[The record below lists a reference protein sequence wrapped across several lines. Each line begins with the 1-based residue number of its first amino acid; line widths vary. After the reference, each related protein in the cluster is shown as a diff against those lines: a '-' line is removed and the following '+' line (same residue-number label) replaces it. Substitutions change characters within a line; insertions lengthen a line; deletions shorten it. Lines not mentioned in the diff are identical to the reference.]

1 MAGDT
6 DMSSFSSPNKRLKT
20 LKPEIQLGKDPI
32 QEIESSSSSQSCAI
46 CYSNDEKAVRG
57 EIDCCDHY
65 FCFYCIMEWS
75 KTESRCPLCR
85 SRFTTI
91 RRPRKAGVF
100 ARQRTFKVPLRD
112 QVYHSHEHVVCD
124 VCHLATDESL
134 LLLCE
139 MCDSAAH
146 TYCVGLGHTLPDDDW
161 FCQDC
166 ISTIENHVSS
176 DSDDEE
182 FIPTAV
188 PSGLPSERGSNSHNT
203 VVNRYMM
210 RIPQIVIPVVPDGCT
225 SITVEVTT
233 PERTLPSVSNRPTD
247 SVPSTLPNVSSRP
260 NDSVAST
267 LPSVADRP
275 TEPVANTLPS
285 VAGRPTESVA
295 RTRPTVANRPTE
307 SIARTL
313 DRHRN
318 VHTRVQ
324 ALRENWNSFQSGL
337 LSFPSNSSTSGCSC
351 SQKHNNGVVFHE
363 RSGETQTSSSTS
375 CQQLENRERCGSHD
389 NDIDKAWKMMDIAR
403 SVQHAH
409 EKCSS
414 TVRFSKLPAGRN
426 SDSIKR
432 THHSCFG
439 ISGQVQSSSST
450 GCQRPTNQVG
460 CGSDDIEK
468 AWKNV
473 HTKTS
478 SAVQHPKLLSRETS
492 ASKEAMN
499 VNSSVDILKIQQ
511 LGDWDRRRTEMEAY
525 KCISRE
531 KETIRHQSLKLEKG
545 TQFRGTAQEG
555 VESSEGLSTSNSPG
569 LFESQFSGNLN
580 RSTLLQRHANQASKN
595 VIDEQSGPA
604 CSSFYAKP
612 ELIASSSSK
621 LDVQKRNIGG
631 ADNFVESIVR
641 KYDDA
646 KSEIKSLVKI
656 NLKLLSKDKRLEVDA
671 FKEIAWRSTHTILA
685 ACGLEHPKSGMPS
698 FPSLVCCHTEQFRLQ
713 HKSNL
718 MPKSCRDCFY
728 GFVKD
733 VVSSI
738 MAGSAKLSQGLS

>member
-1 MAGDT
+1 MAGAT
-6 DMSSFSSPNKRLKT
+6 DMSSSSSPNKRLKT

-32 QEIESSSSSQSCAI
+32 QDYPQEIESTSSSQSCAI

-91 RRPRKAGVF
+91 RRHRKAGVF

-188 PSGLPSERGSNSHNT
+188 PSDLPIERGSNSQTT

-210 RIPQIVIPVVPDGCT
+210 RIPQIVTPVVPDGCT

-233 PERTLPSVSNRPTD
+233 PARTLPRVSNRP
-247 SVPSTLPNVSSRP
+247 NE
-260 NDSVAST
+260 SVAST

-275 TEPVANTLPS
+275 TESVANTLPS

-324 ALRENWNSFQSGL
+324 ALRENWNSFQ
-337 LSFPSNSSTSGCSC
+337 N
-351 SQKHNNGVVFHE
+351 
-363 RSGETQTSSSTS
+363 GETQTSSSTS

-403 SVQHAH
+403 SVLHAH

-414 TVRFSKLPAGRN
+414 AVQFSKLPAGRS

-439 ISGQVQSSSST
+439 ISGQAQSSSST

-460 CGSDDIEK
+460 CGSDDIDK

-478 SAVQHPKLLSRETS
+478 SVVQHPKLLSREAS

-499 VNSSVDILKIQQ
+499 VNSSVDILKSRQ
-511 LGDWDRRRTEMEAY
+511 LGDWDRRRTEMEAK
-525 KCISRE
+525 KCNSRE
-531 KETIRHQSLKLEKG
+531 KETIKRQSLKLEKER
-545 TQFRGTAQEG
+545 QFRGTAQEG

-595 VIDEQSGPA
+595 VIDEQSVPA
-604 CSSFYAKP
+604 SSSFYAKP

-631 ADNFVESIVR
+631 AENCVESKVR

-698 FPSLVCCHTEQFRLQ
+698 FPSLVCCHTEQFHLQ

-738 MAGSAKLSQGLS
+738 MAGSAKLSRGLS

>member
-1 MAGDT
+1 MLLAKVEG
-6 DMSSFSSPNKRLKT
+6 FPNL
-20 LKPEIQLGKDPI
+20 
-32 QEIESSSSSQSCAI
+32 
-46 CYSNDEKAVRG
+46 
-57 EIDCCDHY
+57 Y
-65 FCFYCIMEWS
+65 FPHIGLFCN
-75 KTESRCPLCR
+75 L
-85 SRFTTI
+85 
-91 RRPRKAGVF
+91 
-100 ARQRTFKVPLRD
+100 
-112 QVYHSHEHVVCD
+112 QVYHSHELVVCD

-146 TYCVGLGHTLPDDDW
+146 TYCVGLGHTVPDDDW

-188 PSGLPSERGSNSHNT
+188 PSDLPSERGSNSRTT

-210 RIPQIVIPVVPDGCT
+210 RIPQIVIPVVPDMCT
-225 SITVEVTT
+225 SVTVEVTT
-233 PERTLPSVSNRPTD
+233 PARTLPRVSNRP
-247 SVPSTLPNVSSRP
+247 NE
-260 NDSVAST
+260 SVAST

-275 TEPVANTLPS
+275 TESVANTLPS

-351 SQKHNNGVVFHE
+351 SQKHNNGAVFHE

-414 TVRFSKLPAGRN
+414 AVQFSKLPAGRN

-439 ISGQVQSSSST
+439 ISGQAQSSSST

-460 CGSDDIEK
+460 CGSDDIDK

-478 SAVQHPKLLSRETS
+478 SAVQHPKLLSREAS

-499 VNSSVDILKIQQ
+499 VNSSVDILKSRQ

-525 KCISRE
+525 KCNSRE
-531 KETIRHQSLKLEKG
+531 KETIRHQG
-545 TQFRGTAQEG
+545 RQFRGRAQEG
-555 VESSEGLSTSNSPG
+555 VESSEGLSTGNSPG
-569 LFESQFSGNLN
+569 LFESQFCGNLN

-631 ADNFVESIVR
+631 AENCVESIVR
-641 KYDDA
+641 KDDDA

-656 NLKLLSKDKRLEVDA
+656 NLKLLSKDKRL
-671 FKEIAWRSTHTILA
+671 
-685 ACGLEHPKSGMPS
+685 GMI
-698 FPSLVCCHTEQFRLQ
+698 FML
-713 HKSNL
+713 
-718 MPKSCRDCFY
+718 
-728 GFVKD
+728 
-733 VVSSI
+733 
-738 MAGSAKLSQGLS
+738 

>member
-6 DMSSFSSPNKRLKT
+6 DMSSSSSPNKRLKT

-32 QEIESSSSSQSCAI
+32 QDYPQEIENTSSSQSCAI

-91 RRPRKAGVF
+91 RRHRKAGVF

-188 PSGLPSERGSNSHNT
+188 PSDLPSERGSNSQTT
-203 VVNRYMM
+203 VINRYMM
-210 RIPQIVIPVVPDGCT
+210 RFPQIVIPVVPDGCT

-233 PERTLPSVSNRPTD
+233 PARTLPRVSNRP
-247 SVPSTLPNVSSRP
+247 NQ
-260 NDSVAST
+260 SVAST

-275 TEPVANTLPS
+275 TESVANTLPS

-337 LSFPSNSSTSGCSC
+337 LSFPSNSSTSGSSC
-351 SQKHNNGVVFHE
+351 SQKHNNGVLFHE
-363 RSGETQTSSSTS
+363 KSGETQTSSSTS

-414 TVRFSKLPAGRN
+414 AVQFSKLPAGRS

-439 ISGQVQSSSST
+439 ISGQAQSSSST

-460 CGSDDIEK
+460 CGSDDIDK

-478 SAVQHPKLLSRETS
+478 SVVQHPKLLSREAS

-499 VNSSVDILKIQQ
+499 VNSSVDILKSRQ

-525 KCISRE
+525 KCNSRE
-531 KETIRHQSLKLEKG
+531 KETIKHQSLKLEKER
-545 TQFRGTAQEG
+545 QFRGTAQEG

-580 RSTLLQRHANQASKN
+580 RAH
-595 VIDEQSGPA
+595 
-604 CSSFYAKP
+604 CF
-612 ELIASSSSK
+612 SSSK
-621 LDVQKRNIGG
+621 LDVQRRNIGG
-631 ADNFVESIVR
+631 AENCVESKVR

-698 FPSLVCCHTEQFRLQ
+698 FPSLVCCHTEQFHLQ

-718 MPKSCRDCFY
+718 MPESCRDCFY
-728 GFVKD
+728 SFVKD

-738 MAGSAKLSQGLS
+738 MAGSAKLSRGLS